1 MQRLFTYTFILVCGL
16 LVTAATAQNRFIDP
30 IFEVGAP
37 ETGVT
42 YASNISILTG
52 APALEELK
60 MDVYQ
65 PANDNEGLLRP
76 VVVVFHTGNFL
87 PPYLNGGAYG
97 GRLDSANVEIIKRL
111 TSRGFVGIS
120 ATYRQGWLP
129 LATDQ
134 DTRTGTLLQAAY
146 RGGQDAHAMAR
157 YLRKS
162 VVEDGNPYQIDTTR
176 IVFWGMGTGGYVTF
190 THAFL
195 DRVDEILQNEQF
207 YDVDGNPL
215 VVEAL
220 NGNPQGTNTT
230 PLNNPSHAGYNS
242 NVAMSVNM
250 GGALGDPNW
259 IEGAANEPMIVGY
272 HSFTDPFAP
281 FYTGTVIVPTTGNT
295 VVDGVA
301 GTNLVIELADN
312 FGLNTALAPA
322 NELTLPS
329 IYPAL
334 SSVINQINAQYK
346 QALVTSPINNTG
358 DTFNLSRDN
367 MFPHV
372 YSRVISGPYNWFDEP
387 TLRFIVSMIPAQ
399 FMVSADAIIAG
410 ENFSN
415 PNWNMPEVAKTTID
429 TVIAHFIPRAYIG
442 LDLANPT
449 SVEELVSAAAI
460 GMQLSPN
467 PARDYLLVE
476 TEADSPII
484 EAAMYDINGRQV
496 AVFKGVNNS
505 SLRIN
510 SSQYPKGYYVLKVRV
525 PQGVSSQKVMIH

>member
-1 MQRLFTYTFILVCGL
+1 MQRLFTNTL
-16 LVTAATAQNRFIDP
+16 LLLSFVLLTQASAQNRFIDP

-37 ETGVT
+37 QTNIAYG
-42 YASNISILTG
+42 ANISILTG
-52 APALEELK
+52 TPSLDSLR

-65 PANDNEGLLRP
+65 PTDDNEGILRP
-76 VVVVFHTGNFL
+76 VVVVFPTGNFL
-87 PPYLNGGAYG
+87 PAYLNGGAYG
-97 GRLDSANVEIIKRL
+97 TRNDSANVEIINRL
-111 TSRGFVGIS
+111 TARGFVGIS
-120 ATYRQGWLP
+120 ASYRQGWLP

-146 RGGQDAHAMAR
+146 RGGQDAHMMAR
-157 YLRKS
+157 YLRKT
-162 VVEDGNPYQIDTTR
+162 VAEDGNPYQIDTTR
-176 IVFWGMGTGGYVTF
+176 IIFWGMGTGGYITF

-195 DRVDEILQNEQF
+195 DRVDEILLNEQF
-207 YDVDGNPL
+207 YDVNGNPL
-215 VVEAL
+215 VVEGL

-230 PLNNPSHAGYNS
+230 PLNNPSHLGYNS
-242 NVAMSVNM
+242 TVAMAVNM

-259 IEGAANEPMIVGY
+259 IEGAATEPMIVGY

-301 GTNLVIELADN
+301 GTNLAVELADN
-312 FGLNTALAPA
+312 FNLNAALAPA
-322 NELTLPS
+322 NELSLPA
-329 IYPAL
+329 IFPPL
-334 SSVINQINAQYK
+334 SSVINQINSQYK
-346 QALVTSPINNTG
+346 QARVTSPINMTG

-372 YSRVISGPYNWFDEP
+372 YGRVISGPYNWFSEP

-415 PNWNMPEVAKTTID
+415 PNWNMPEVAKLTID
-429 TVIAHFIPRAYIG
+429 TVMAHFIPRAYIG

-449 SVEELVSAAAI
+449 AVEELVAATAI
-460 GMQLSPN
+460 GMQVSPN

-476 TEADSPII
+476 TAIESPIQ
-484 EAAMYDINGRQV
+484 EAAMYDMNGRQV
-496 AVFKGVNNS
+496 AVFKGINNNS
-505 SLRIN
+505 FRIN
-510 SSQYPKGYYVLKVRV
+510 SSLYAKGFYLLKVRV
-525 PQGVSSQKVMIH
+525 PQGVTSQKVMIH